1 MVNPTQ
7 SNPTQST
14 PTHSIGESGG
24 DLSGAGWIEDYITVV
39 ERYPGEFRRDFPV
52 WLRENPDL
60 WSAFYHKSVTL
71 MNAGRSHFS
80 ARTIIEVIRWD
91 SAIHSQGDIYKI
103 NNNWAPDMARLF
115 MKTVP
120 GAGDLFALRETYLRA
135 S

>member
-1 MVNPTQ
+1 MTA
-7 SNPTQST
+7 SEDLDYRD
-14 PTHSIGESGG
+14 TH
-24 DLSGAGWIEDYITVV
+24 WIEDYVAFV
-39 ERYPGEFRRDFPV
+39 QASPGDFRPDFPV
-52 WLRENPDL
+52 WLRDNPDI

-71 MNAGRSHFS
+71 MEAGRSHFS

-120 GAGDLFALRETYLRA
+120 GASDLFALRETYLRA